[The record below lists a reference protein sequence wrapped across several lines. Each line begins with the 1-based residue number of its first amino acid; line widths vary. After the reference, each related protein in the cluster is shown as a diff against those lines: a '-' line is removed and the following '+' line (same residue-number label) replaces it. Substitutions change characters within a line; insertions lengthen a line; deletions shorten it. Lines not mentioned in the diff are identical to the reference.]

1 MSLHLFKANNLGDV
15 DDIDKARENLGISRD
30 IVDPN
35 NVDIKGGSIAVEH
48 FRLNQSEPF
57 EKGYI
62 LTADSNGAARWSVLE
77 LSNLHEVTNISSFIN
92 NVPYASEEWTTSNFM
107 RNEDNLSGITD
118 RVAALSN
125 LGLNYTFGDSEDPS
139 EGFLQVFNIEMS
151 NLKVNDRIETK
162 EITVNDKL
170 VFNNDFISSNN
181 VLYVDPFT
189 KEFRTFELGNDFE
202 DLTTDIID
210 DSTRRPPSMALLNTV
225 YHNLTQNLATVES
238 TLENIVI
245 DNFYLR
251 ITKNLS
257 DILDAE
263 AARYNLGFGG
273 ITISNNS
280 IQTGSLHLDD
290 EFRLVTSSFQDG
302 QFLMCDATGS
312 GTWQSLPIAGVTQDG
327 LVRLTT
333 DYNYDTAN
341 DNTIVTSLKTIK
353 TYNDT
358 FSASTQNKIDLCLKT
373 ANLLSEFRD
382 ISMNDRSVLL
392 SNLHITESDIFEFP
406 KHLGFFQDDVGY
418 LRADNFLSELTG
430 YGYGIEQTRSNLQLE
445 KVAWTGSY
453 FDLIDTPYL
462 DEFSNVFL
470 QIDKNLSELAD
481 SEANRTAARENLGLS
496 DMCTMSR
503 SNIDIYGGVITDLTS
518 IKTSEFILND
528 TPVPETF
535 FNTCFLKATDD
546 TGKATW
552 ALLPDATPTQK
563 GVITLKN
570 EFNQHDDA
578 SAYTST
584 FMHGQISS
592 IKEDINSILI
602 DTNAIDANINSN
614 ADAIESLST
623 AVSVAIY
630 HPATGLDHKVTTLTT
645 DLESLGS
652 LSDERYN
659 EFIVNNVTWFNNLSN
674 LSITTDLHIDRVE
687 SELET
692 KIDFVYSNIL
702 NTDVGQLSL
711 RLDFE
716 VETLNSNLE
725 DEVEILNTSIGT
737 ATYTL
742 NESISTATDTLNE
755 SISTTANSLSV
766 SISTATETLNTS
778 ISTAT
783 NSLSVSISTATD
795 TLNTSIS
802 TATDTLNTSIST
814 ATDTLNTS
822 ISTATNSLSVSI
834 STTTDTLNTSIS
846 TATNSLSVSISTATD
861 TLNTRITSETSNLD
875 LKIEDIKEDLN
886 KSDDSL
892 SNLRDDF
899 IRHVI
904 EYEELYLLVDS
915 GTGSNHLT
923 YKVNKLERDVYGT
936 TADDP
941 HGIRGDLDNLIDDFN
956 AFSNVAQDA
965 RDRVLVLE
973 TNYGHTSNDII
984 RIDQEIED
992 INDDVMS
999 NQNRITALET
1009 HQGNTNGHISDL
1021 RNLISDN
1028 DSNIT
1033 INLELINTVIT
1044 DLQVHKTDYEH
1055 LEEDVNSNIHKITA
1069 LQDSLWGISDQNTFG
1084 VKGHLSNLQDDFD
1097 THVLDITGQISTLST
1112 LIEKTDSNLEQTD
1125 KDLSSLSNVFENHL
1139 IHYGYLE
1146 KDVDSNIDRI
1156 NALEHSLWGTDSESP
1171 TGIRGDL
1178 NTYMSD
1184 FNQHLLDYGHLKNY
1198 SESNIHDI
1206 DTRLQLVEGGS
1217 DAEQQLLN
1225 TTVYTTLPNRIST
1238 LEGVVESVEIVA
1250 NGSVGVVNTLSD
1262 SVYSFSNTLDTF
1274 SEDIESLSNLLSNT
1288 TARLNVI
1295 SDPDNDTGIIS
1306 TLSNTLDTFSE
1317 DFESLS
1323 NLLSNT
1329 TARLNVIRDPDND
1342 AGIISTNTEAIRAL
1356 TENRFDPFELEFNN
1370 FSQAI
1375 INSNNV
1381 FTSDISSL
1389 SNIILDPTNGLS
1401 TLVSDLQGDLATL
1414 NGEHGVTNS
1423 LVVSLSNDIHD
1434 SHAGLSVRLES
1445 NVDHTIR
1452 IQETDIPSIDS
1463 EISNIKADLGIS
1475 DGGSGGSGTY
1485 LQKSTWDNWIG
1496 VYGNDTDHYQN
1507 FYQQVNGPD
1516 GSGGLAKQINDN
1528 EASVAVNH
1536 NSILQVSTDLTETIN
1551 NNFNSITDIYTLP
1564 TSGDTP
1570 AMRLS
1575 ISSGRM
1581 YIQKDNGFGNWQNLH
1596 IFR

>member
-1 MSLHLFKANNLGDV
+1 MSLHLFKYNNLGDV

-139 EGFLQVFNIEMS
+139 DGFLQVFNIEMS

-181 VLYVDPFT
+181 VLYVDPST

-225 YHNLTQNLATVES
+225 YQNLTQNLATVES

-302 QFLMCDATGS
+302 QFLRCDATGS

-358 FSASTQNKIDLCLKT
+358 FSASTQSKIDLCLKT

-503 SNIDIYGGVITDLTS
+503 SNIDIYGGVINDLTS

-535 FNTCFLKATDD
+535 DNTCFLKATDD

-552 ALLPDATPTQK
+552 ALLPDATPTKK

-592 IKEDINSILI
+592 IRGDIDSILI

-630 HPATGLDHKVTTLTT
+630 RPVTGLDHKVTTLTT
-645 DLESLGS
+645 DLDSLKI
-652 LSDERYN
+652 LVADNHN
-659 EFIVNNVTWFNNLSN
+659 EFVLNNVTWFNNLSN

-702 NTDVGQLSL
+702 NTDVGLLSQ

-716 VETLNSNLE
+716 VEILNSNLE
-725 DEVEILNTSIGT
+725 DEVDILNTSIGT
-737 ATYTL
+737 AT
-742 NESISTATDTLNE
+742 DTLNLRIDNE
-755 SISTTANSLSV
+755 VDILNRRIDNEVFVRIDNEVDILNRRIDNEVFVRIDTVKSELNIIINNENSNL
-766 SISTATETLNTS
+766 EDN
-778 ISTAT
+778 
-783 NSLSVSISTATD
+783 
-795 TLNTSIS
+795 
-802 TATDTLNTSIST
+802 
-814 ATDTLNTS
+814 
-822 ISTATNSLSVSI
+822 
-834 STTTDTLNTSIS
+834 
-846 TATNSLSVSISTATD
+846 ISTATD
-861 TLNTRITSETSNLD
+861 TLNTRITFETSNLD
-875 LKIEDIKEDLN
+875 QKIEDIKENLD
-886 KSDDSL
+886 KSDGSL

-899 IRHVI
+899 IQHVI
-904 EYEELYLLVDS
+904 EYQELYLLVDS

-923 YKVNKLERDVYGT
+923 YKVNKLERDVYMN
-936 TADDP
+936 D
-941 HGIRGDLDNLIDDFN
+941 GIMDQLGDLN
-956 AFSNVAQDA
+956 AFSNDTGYKLQDA

-984 RIDQEIED
+984 RIDQAIENT
-992 INDDVMS
+992 NDDVMS
-999 NQNRITALET
+999 NQNRITSLEI
-1009 HQGNTNGHISDL
+1009 HQGYTDNDINDL

-1033 INLELINTVIT
+1033 INLELIKTVIT

-1097 THVLDITGQISTLST
+1097 THVLDITGQITTLST
-1112 LIEKTDSNLEQTD
+1112 LIENTDSNLEQTD

-1156 NALEHSLWGTDSESP
+1156 NALEHSLWGTDSANP
-1171 TGIRGDL
+1171 TGVRGDL

-1184 FNQHLLDYGHLKNY
+1184 FDQHLLDYGHMKNY
-1198 SESNIHDI
+1198 SESNIHDLDI
-1206 DTRLQLVEGGS
+1206 RLQIVEGGS
-1217 DAEQQLLN
+1217 SNEQENLRLK
-1225 TTVYTTLPNRIST
+1225 VDHILPNDIQTVNKRVDDLRDEVLDLSD
-1238 LEGVVESVEIVA
+1238 IV
-1250 NGSVGVVNTLSD
+1250 NSDPGLLNTLSD
-1262 SVYSFSNTLDTF
+1262 SVYS
-1274 SEDIESLSNLLSNT
+1274 
-1288 TARLNVI
+1288 
-1295 SDPDNDTGIIS
+1295 
-1306 TLSNTLDTFSE
+1306 LSNTLDTFSE

-1329 TARLNVIRDPDND
+1329 KDLLDQTITYYVDINTVNIRDLKDN
-1342 AGIISTNTEAIRAL
+1342 IVLPFKIE
-1356 TENRFDPFELEFNN
+1356 FDD
-1370 FSQAI
+1370 FSEAI

-1401 TLVSDLQGDLATL
+1401 TLVSDLRSDLDTL
-1414 NGEHGVTNS
+1414 NSAHVDTYS
-1423 LVVSLSNDIHD
+1423 LAASLSNDIHD

-1463 EISNIKADLGIS
+1463 EISSIKADLGIS

-1485 LQKSTWDNWIG
+1485 LQQETFNTFKTNE
-1496 VYGNDTDHYQN
+1496 YNDLSLN
-1507 FYQQVNGPD
+1507 VF
-1516 GSGGLAKQINDN
+1516 AKGTQINTIEEDIL
-1528 EASVAVNH
+1528 
-1536 NSILQVSTDLTETIN
+1536 SIGSSVSTLDTTLTQTIN
-1551 NNFNSITDIYTLP
+1551 NNFYSITDIYTLP
-1564 TSGDTP
+1564 PGDTP
-1570 AMRLS
+1570 TMRLS
-1575 ISSGRM
+1575 VSSERM
-1581 YIQKDNGFGNWQNLH
+1581 YIQKKNAFDNWQNLH